1 MGLLETYGGPRAR
14 INLMAQYPQLKPM
27 IDVTTALLQDQAAGQ
42 FDNVQYRLA
51 GNITLAFRLV
61 LGAIEDTIGEILPVD
76 EAIALSRL
84 KRGVRDASLTFPWP
98 YTPPGDGGHT
108 IVLNTVAQT
117 ALANILLYDPLRN
130 FDAITGVYYVGKT
143 NNLYG
148 MLGDVLALATGIS
161 IKKS

>member
-1 MGLLETYGGPRAR
+1 MGLLETYGGPKAR
-14 INLMAQYPQLKPM
+14 TNLVAQYPQLKPI

-42 FDNVQYRLA
+42 FDAVQYRLA

-61 LGAIEDTIGEILPVD
+61 LGAIEDTVGETLPVD
-76 EAIALSRL
+76 EAIALARL

-108 IVLNTVAQT
+108 IVLTTVAQT
-117 ALANILLYDPLRN
+117 ALTNILLYDPLRN
-130 FDAITGVYYVGKT
+130 FAAATGVYYAGKT
-143 NNLYG
+143 SNLYG
-148 MLGDVLALATGIS
+148 MLADALSLATGVS